1 MTQPAHLQHGQPD
14 LTKVDPAWSDW
25 NEAWTRQIEVLTDR
39 RDLRVVVAPGAG
51 GGAPACFYPDVR
63 RVEIDAAYVA
73 DNPDITDPS
82 KARHKTI
89 VSTGYGLLVHEAA
102 HAAHSLWRTPEDT
115 PPVVAEVADQLEES
129 RAEYRQRGR
138 RRADRRWIRHTVTSL
153 LIPHTARVD
162 DLWHAG
168 QLAALLLARVD
179 ARILTS
185 KDVRVIRAAVT
196 AVAGRKRLRRLREL
210 WREALECD
218 DHDATTM
225 IQIAWRWCH
234 ALDIDPTRRPDIP
247 QPDPGEFAGRLAA
260 ALVEYLAAA
269 LGITVAQLIDEQI
282 TARHAAP
289 ATWTRRDPTDEETA
303 AAQRLA
309 ARLRQARTQHREA
322 AVIPA
327 PVPPGRLRTRQ
338 AITADAQTAAG
349 MIPTAQRWQRRTTVP
364 PHKPILHL
372 AVLVDVSF
380 SMYRYMGPLSTA
392 GWILAHGARR
402 NEAVTATI
410 AFGDTATLLVAP
422 RQRPTKVLDMRAD
435 GGTTAFCDAVKLAD
449 QLLDLRKRHA
459 LRMVAV
465 VSDGDLPDRAAAQKV
480 ITTLHRAGCASC
492 GCAPRASAG
501 TPSPTP
507 PPSTSPIRCRPSMQS
522 APPRSPRWL
531 EPDPGR
537 RSARRASP
545 RDPTA
550 RRAGATSWTRGRRLA
565 ASPALHPRHIG
576 RLP

>member
-1 MTQPAHLQHGQPD
+1 MTQPAHLHYGHPD
-14 LTKVDPAWSDW
+14 LTKADPAWTAW

-39 RDLRVVVAPGAG
+39 RDLSVVVAPGAG
-51 GGAPACFYPDVR
+51 GGAPACFYPDYR
-63 RVEIDAAYVA
+63 RVEINAAHLGDKPEV
-73 DNPDITDPS
+73 TDPS

-89 VSTGYGLLVHEAA
+89 VATGYGLLVHEAA
-102 HAAHSLWRTPEDT
+102 HAVHSLWKTPEDT
-115 PPVVAEVADQLEES
+115 PPVVADVADQLEES

-138 RRADRRWIRHTVTSL
+138 RRSDRRWIRHTVTTL
-153 LIPHTARVD
+153 LIPHTAQVD

-168 QLAALLLARVD
+168 KLAALLLARVD

-210 WREALECD
+210 WRQALDCD

-234 ALDIDPTRRPDIP
+234 ALDIDPTRRPDVP

-269 LGITVAQLIDEQI
+269 LGVTVDQLVDKQI
-282 TARHAAP
+282 TARYAAP
-289 ATWTRRDPTDEETA
+289 ATWTRRDPTDDEMA
-303 AAQRLA
+303 AAQHLA

-364 PHKPILHL
+364 PRKPTLHL

-380 SMYRYMGPLSTA
+380 SMHPYARPLSTA

-402 NEAVTATI
+402 NEAVTTTI

-422 RQRPTKVLDMRAD
+422 RQRPTQVLDMQAD

-449 QLLDLRKRHA
+449 KLLDLRKRHTV
-459 LRMVAV
+459 RMVAV
-465 VSDGDLPDRAAAQKV
+465 VSDGDLPDRPAVQKL
-480 ITTLHRAGCASC
+480 ITTLHRAGCAVLWLRPEGITGHTFADTTTIHVADPVQAVDEIC
-492 GCAPRASAG
+492 TAAVTALARA
-501 TPSPTP
+501 
-507 PPSTSPIRCRPSMQS
+507 
-522 APPRSPRWL
+522 
-531 EPDPGR
+531 
-537 RSARRASP
+537 
-545 RDPTA
+545 
-550 RRAGATSWTRGRRLA
+550 
-565 ASPALHPRHIG
+565 
-576 RLP
+576 